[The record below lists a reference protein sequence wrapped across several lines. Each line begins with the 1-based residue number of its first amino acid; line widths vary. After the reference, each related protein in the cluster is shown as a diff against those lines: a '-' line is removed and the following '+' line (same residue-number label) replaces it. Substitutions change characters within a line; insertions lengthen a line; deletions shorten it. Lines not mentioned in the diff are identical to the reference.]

1 MNFKEIIDKD
11 IKNVF
16 LNIEEFGEIHN
27 VNESQKNILIDNDE
41 LEKIKL
47 KDNSGNFKG
56 NILFYISKKDLDFI
70 PKIQMFITLDNKKYR
85 VSDFSEDSGVYQI
98 ILEAFYD

>member
-1 MNFKEIIDKD
+1 MSFKEIINKD
-11 IKNVF
+11 IENVF
-16 LNIEEFGEIHN
+16 FNIEEFGEIHTI
-27 VNESQKNILIDNDE
+27 NEVEQKILIDNDE

-56 NILFYISKKDLDFI
+56 NILFYINKKDLDFT
-70 PKIQMFITLDNKKYR
+70 PKIQIFMNLDNKKYR
-85 VSDFSEDSGVYQI
+85 VSDFSEDLGVYQI

>member
-41 LEKIKL
+41 LEKI
-47 KDNSGNFKG
+47 
-56 NILFYISKKDLDFI
+56 
-70 PKIQMFITLDNKKYR
+70 
-85 VSDFSEDSGVYQI
+85 
-98 ILEAFYD
+98 